1 MPLKIGLFACE
12 LLYPDTPPHLGM
24 CLFVKDLREAGVE
37 CRPYLVNI
45 AEAERISTIA
55 REEQLDL
62 VAMESIFPLQ
72 AVRRIKQLLGK
83 TPLLLGGVN
92 ALTLFLHSPAEYA
105 VVGPGRRAMMSLVDA
120 LSGRGTLDQVPGLF
134 HRVSGG
140 KVDHSG
146 IYGEWDVRAEILPYR
161 PEFRWTYVG
170 PHSRSGVSLKLP
182 AVVPE
187 FGCHYARPSSEN
199 VLYRDLPPH
208 PVLQDPSLL
217 PRAREALAR
226 HMEAGSRG
234 CSFCVFRNQETRLL
248 PVADT
253 VDLVLEQARHL
264 RTEWK
269 TRDMYIQS
277 ENPFR
282 FLEPLVQKAIDEGIP
297 PERLYIRTTP
307 ALLVRH
313 RESLER
319 CITRLSATGGK
330 LQIMQLG
337 FESFVQRHL
346 DIFNKGATVEDNIK
360 ACRIL
365 RDLQRKFGPQAVEGY
380 RGHGLILL
388 HPWCR
393 LEELRENLAIIE
405 REAPFLRTAISVGSR
420 LTLYNEFTP
429 IFRKAMADRLVRRS
443 NVGFGWDFRFEDPR
457 MEVLIPLTGRMTEAL
472 VRLAGDRRPG
482 DADLSRRISMFSQ
495 FDLLGA
501 ALEWIDQNGPDTMR
515 IAEKELPAELREV
528 VQQIGG
534 RWADAPGFPRRDESW
549 SEGDEGGEVP

>member
-24 CLFVKDLREAGVE
+24 CLFVNDLREAGVE
-37 CRPYLVNI
+37 VHPYLVNI
-45 AEAERISTIA
+45 AEADRISSIA
-55 REEQLDL
+55 REEGLDL
-62 VAMESIFPLQ
+62 VALESIFPLQ
-72 AVRRIKQLLGK
+72 AVRRIKGELGE

-105 VVGPGRRAMMSLVDA
+105 IVGPGRRAILALVKA
-120 LSGRGTLDQVPGLF
+120 LSGSATLDQVPGLF
-134 HRVSGG
+134 HRVPGG

-146 IYGEWDVRAEILPYR
+146 IDGQWDVRAEIIPYR

-170 PHSRSGVSLKLP
+170 PHRSREVSLKLP

-187 FGCHYARPSSEN
+187 FGCHYARPAAKNELFGN
-199 VLYRDLPPH
+199 LPPH
-208 PVLQDPSLL
+208 PVLKDPSLL

-226 HMEAGSRG
+226 QIETGSRG
-234 CSFCVFRNQETRLL
+234 CSFCVFRNQETRVL
-248 PVADT
+248 PVDDT

-264 RTEWK
+264 REEWK
-269 TRDMYIQS
+269 TNDVYIQS

-282 FLEPLVQKAIDEGIP
+282 FLEPLVEKAIGEGIP

-319 CITRLSATGGK
+319 CISSLSSIGGK
-330 LQIMQLG
+330 MQIMQLG
-337 FESFVQRHL
+337 FESFIQRHL
-346 DIFNKGATVEDNIK
+346 DIFNKGATVEENIE

-365 RDLQRKFGPQAVEGY
+365 RELHQKFGPQAVEGY

-388 HPWCR
+388 HPWCS
-393 LEELRENLAIIE
+393 LDELRENLAIIE

-429 IFRKAMADRLVRRS
+429 IFRKAMADGLVRRS
-443 NVGFGWDFRFEDPR
+443 TAGFGWDFRFEDRR
-457 MEVLIPLTGRMTEAL
+457 MEVLVPLTGRMAGTLASL
-472 VRLAGDRRPG
+472 VREQRPADEDLVRR
-482 DADLSRRISMFSQ
+482 ASTRSQ
-495 FDLLGA
+495 FDLMA
-501 ALEWIDQNGPDTMR
+501 AAADWIEEMGTDTMETYGKGLPDELLEVTQR
-515 IAEKELPAELREV
+515 IGSQWTDTAGGLR
-528 VQQIGG
+528 
-534 RWADAPGFPRRDESW
+534 
-549 SEGDEGGEVP
+549 

>member
-24 CLFVKDLREAGVE
+24 CLFVNDLREAGAI
-37 CRPYLVNI
+37 CKPYLVNI
-45 AEAERISTIA
+45 ADTERIAGIA
-55 REEQLDL
+55 REEQFDL

-72 AVRRIKQLLGK
+72 AVRRIKQALGK

-105 VVGPGRRAMMSLVDA
+105 VVGPGRRAILALVNA

-134 HRVSGG
+134 HRVPGG

-146 IYGEWDVRAEILPYR
+146 IDGEWDVRAEVLPYR
-161 PEFRWTYVG
+161 PEFRWTYIG
-170 PHSRSGVSLKLP
+170 PSRSREVSLKLP

-187 FGCHYARPSSEN
+187 FGCHYARPSAKNE
-199 VLYRDLPPH
+199 LFRDLPPH

-217 PRAREALAR
+217 PRARDALAR
-226 HMEAGSRG
+226 HIEAGSRG

-248 PVADT
+248 PVGDT

-264 RTEWK
+264 RTEWQ
-269 TRDMYIQS
+269 TEDLYIQS

-282 FLEPLVQKAIDEGIP
+282 FLEPLVEKAIAEGMP
-297 PERLYIRTTP
+297 PARLYIRSTP

-319 CITRLSATGGK
+319 CISLLSASGGK

-346 DIFNKGATVEDNIK
+346 DIFNKGTTVEENIE

-365 RDLQRKFGPQAVEGY
+365 QDLHRRFGPEAVEGF

-393 LEELRENLAIIE
+393 LEELLENLAIIE
-405 REAPFLRTAISVGSR
+405 REAPFLKTAISVGSR

-429 IFRKAMADRLVRRS
+429 IFRKAMADGLVRRS
-443 NVGFGWDFRFEDPR
+443 TAGFGWDFRFEDKR
-457 MEVLIPLTGRMTEAL
+457 MEALPPLTGRMSSVL
-472 VRLAGDRRPG
+472 VNLLQERRPG
-482 DADLSRRISMFSQ
+482 DEDLVRRASTRSQ
-495 FDLLGA
+495 FELMGA
-501 ALEWIDQNGPDTMR
+501 AAGFLLENGAGKMGT
-515 IAEKELPAELREV
+515 EHGELPDPLRRTVER
-528 VQQIGG
+528 IGN
-534 RWADAPGFPRRDESW
+534 RWTNSSAGPPAPKSK
-549 SEGDEGGEVP
+549 GGSTT

>member
-12 LLYPDTPPHLGM
+12 LLYPDTSPHLGM
-24 CLFVKDLREAGVE
+24 CLFVNDLREAGAD

-45 AEAERISTIA
+45 ADAERIADIA
-55 REEQLDL
+55 RDGRFDL

-72 AVRRIKQLLGK
+72 AVRRIKQALGK

-105 VVGPGRRAMMSLVDA
+105 VVGPGRLAILALVNA
-120 LSGRGTLDQVPGLF
+120 LSGNGTLDLVPGLF
-134 HRVSGG
+134 HRVPGG

-146 IYGEWDVRAEILPYR
+146 IDGEWDVRAEILPYR
-161 PEFRWTYVG
+161 PEFRWTYIG
-170 PHSRSGVSLKLP
+170 PNRSREVSLKLP

-187 FGCHYARPSSEN
+187 FGCHYARPAARNELFS
-199 VLYRDLPPH
+199 DLSPH
-208 PVLQDPSLL
+208 PILRDPSLL
-217 PRAREALAR
+217 PRARDALAR
-226 HMEAGSRG
+226 HIEAGSRG

-248 PVADT
+248 PVGDT

-264 RTEWK
+264 REKWK
-269 TRDMYIQS
+269 TDDLYIQS

-282 FLEPLVQKAIDEGIP
+282 FLEPLVEKAIADGIP
-297 PERLYIRTTP
+297 PARLYIRTTP

-319 CITRLSATGGK
+319 CISRLSSTGGK

-337 FESFVQRHL
+337 FESFIQRHL
-346 DIFNKGATVEDNIK
+346 DIFNKGATVEENIE

-365 RDLQRKFGPQAVEGY
+365 QDLHRRFGPEAVEGF

-393 LEELRENLAIIE
+393 LEELRENLAIIQ
-405 REAPFLRTAISVGSR
+405 REAPFLRTTISVGSR

-429 IFRKAMADRLVRRS
+429 IFRKAMAEGLVRRS
-443 NVGFGWDFRFEDPR
+443 TVGFGWDFRFEDPR
-457 MEVLIPLTGRMTEAL
+457 MEALPPLTGRMTDAL
-472 VRLAGDRRPG
+472 VRLVGSGHPG
-482 DADLSRRISMFSQ
+482 DEDLLRRVSMFSQ
-495 FDLLGA
+495 FGLMGA
-501 ALEWIDQNGPDTMR
+501 AADWIDNNGPDTMPA
-515 IAEKELPAELREV
+515 AEEELPAKLHEV
-528 VQQIGG
+528 VQQISSK
-534 RWADAPGFPRRDESW
+534 WADIAGGLPEDEPW
-549 SEGDEGGEVP
+549 PANEGGSTS

>member
-24 CLFVKDLREAGVE
+24 CLFVNDLREAGVE
-37 CRPYLVNI
+37 CHPYLVNI

-55 REEQLDL
+55 RENQLDL
-62 VAMESIFPLQ
+62 VALESIFPLQ
-72 AVRRIKQLLGK
+72 AVRRIKQALGK

-105 VVGPGRRAMMSLVDA
+105 VVGPGRRAIMALVNA
-120 LSGRGTLDQVPGLF
+120 LSGKGTLDQVPGLF
-134 HRVSGG
+134 HRVPGG

-146 IYGEWDVRAEILPYR
+146 IDGEWDVRAEILPYR

-170 PHSRSGVSLKLP
+170 PHRSSKVSLKLP

-187 FGCHYARPSSEN
+187 FGCHYARPAAEN
-199 VLYRDLPPH
+199 ELFRDLPPH

-269 TRDMYIQS
+269 TNDIYLQS

-282 FLEPLVQKAIDEGIP
+282 FLEPLVEKSIDEGMP

-313 RESLER
+313 RKIVER
-319 CITRLSATGGK
+319 CISRLSSTGGK
-330 LQIMQLG
+330 MQIMQLG

-346 DIFNKGATVEDNIK
+346 DIFNKGATVAENIE

-365 RDLQRKFGPQAVEGY
+365 QDLHRKFGPQAVEGF

-393 LEELRENLAIIE
+393 LEELRENLTIIE

-443 NVGFGWDFRFEDPR
+443 TAGFGWDFRFEDPR
-457 MEVLIPLTGRMTEAL
+457 MEILIPLAGRMTEAL
-472 VRLAGDRRPG
+472 VRLVGNERPG
-482 DADLSRRISMFSQ
+482 DKDLLRQTSMFSQ

-501 ALEWIDQNGPDTMR
+501 ALEWIDKNGPDTMR
-515 IAEKELPAELREV
+515 VAQKELPAELHEA
-528 VQQIGG
+528 VQRIGG
-534 RWADAPGFPRRDESW
+534 RWVNTSGVPRRDGQWPE
-549 SEGDEGGEVP
+549 EDEGGNKT